1 MLTLAYSLFWVN
13 FLYGIAVKFKLLHNK
28 KFKFLHHAIYFL
40 VMLTLFISIGFEFYY
55 QKFLSVSILIF
66 LFVVLLLMTQFSG
79 KSPNHWKY
87 AILCNLIYTTAFI
100 YLSYGSF

>member
-55 QKFLSVSILIF
+55 QKFLSASILIF

-87 AILCNLIYTTAFI
+87 AILCNVIYTTAFI
-100 YLSYGSF
+100 YLNYGTF